1 MLSLSLTLSLIIILS
16 FHLLFNPFHGSICLI
31 HPIISSHLIIILCI
45 LEITQRLV
53 GKPSEEIETVIIETG
68 IQRTIHTLN
77 YVNPSVIVVGFISLL
92 TKGLKRL
99 MPPWGSFS
107 RSPQNLLHWRV
118 IIQIPQH
125 YANQCHHHYHLSHIV
140 ALIIDAAKIDYPHP
154 TSKQKPIT
162 RLVKNII
169 LPLIVHV
176 FKDSCIFAM

>member
-77 YVNPSVIVVGFISLL
+77 YVNPYAALGQFLAKPSKPSPLASHHTDSPTLCKSVPSSL
-92 TKGLKRL
+92 
-99 MPPWGSFS
+99 PPFS
-107 RSPQNLLHWRV
+107 YR
-118 IIQIPQH
+118 
-125 YANQCHHHYHLSHIV
+125 
-140 ALIIDAAKIDYPHP
+140 
-154 TSKQKPIT
+154 
-162 RLVKNII
+162 
-169 LPLIVHV
+169 
-176 FKDSCIFAM
+176 CINN